1 MFLLLMVGRGKCG
14 ELLTFAM
21 EGSERFAG
29 GGLSLSQ
36 NWRSDNLIDV
46 GEADR

>member
-1 MFLLLMVGRGKCG
+1 MFLLLMVGGGKCG
-14 ELLTFAM
+14 GLLTFAM

-29 GGLSLSQ
+29 GGLSVSQ
-36 NWRSDNLIDV
+36 SRRSDNLIDV